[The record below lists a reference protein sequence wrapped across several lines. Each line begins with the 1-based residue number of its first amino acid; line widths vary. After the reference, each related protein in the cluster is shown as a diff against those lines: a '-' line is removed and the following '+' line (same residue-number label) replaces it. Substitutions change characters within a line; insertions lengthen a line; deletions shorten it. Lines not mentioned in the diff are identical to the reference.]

1 MVGSVHMLMGAAI
14 GKALEDPALVVPVAF
29 LSHFVLDLLPHK
41 DPTAP
46 KDFWKLGITRHNA
59 WEILH
64 MTLEPL
70 VGLFVVLGFVFTAPP
85 ELAWVIFW
93 GGFFGA
99 IPDVIEFLA
108 RIGKFQWVIMF
119 FEYAHADI
127 ESRYGWYPQWLI
139 GLIALV
145 VLFM

>member
-1 MVGSVHMLMGAAI
+1 MLTGAAI
-14 GKALEDPALVVPVAF
+14 GKALGDPSLVVPVAF

-41 DPTAP
+41 DPSAP

-64 MTLEPL
+64 KSLEPL
-70 VGLFVVLGFVFTAPP
+70 VGLGITLAFVFTSSP

-93 GGFFGA
+93 GAFFGA

-108 RIGKFQWVIMF
+108 RLGKFQYLIMF
-119 FEYAHADI
+119 FKYAHADI
-127 ESRYGWYPQWLI
+127 ESPYGWYPQWLI
-139 GLIALV
+139 GVVALV